1 MFRHSNSDST
11 PARLGRDMS
20 RSAVTGLAARIYSI
34 CLLSPRLTGSAQRIF
49 LYSPGTSAVSRGL
62 GYDLPLRTLAGTAVK
77 FRERARKWSPA
88 KFIAAMT
95 DNNNSEAAWIY
106 HNATKHS
113 YTSIRTNPH
122 FMDWSN
128 QPLPFKIYP
137 ALEPLRLPGEVRQTG
152 VAALSAISASVP
164 ASTTASPNLEAVGQL
179 LFLSAGI
186 TRKRSYSG
194 GEIYFRAAAC
204 TGALYEVELYL
215 VCGELANLEAGVYH
229 FAPAEF
235 GLRRLRAGDFRRVLL
250 EATGGE
256 PAVAHA
262 PLTIVCTC
270 TYWRNAW
277 KYQAR
282 TYRHFGWDNGTLLA
296 NLLAVAT
303 ALGLPARVVC
313 GFVDAS
319 VNRLLD
325 VDPQREVTFSLV
337 ALGYADALPPPSPA
351 EISPLRLETVPLS
364 QREVDYPLLGE
375 MHAASSL
382 DSRAEAE
389 AWRGSTPIKEV
400 LPPAGPIVPLAPWS
414 DGEISRDPIEQVI
427 LRRGST
433 RKFARSPITLPQ
445 LSTMLDRATRGV
457 PADFLDPPGAQLN
470 DLYLIV
476 HAVEGVPP
484 GAYVFHRSRGVLECL
499 KQGNFRADAGYLGL
513 EQELPADAA
522 VDVFFLADLRRILQ
536 RFGNRGYRAVQL
548 EAGILGG
555 ELYLAAYAQ
564 RLGATGLTFFDDDV
578 TRFFSAHAEGKS
590 AIFLVAIGHSAKQKP

>member
-1 MFRHSNSDST
+1 MPDNSN
-11 PARLGRDMS
+11 P
-20 RSAVTGLAARIYSI
+20 
-34 CLLSPRLTGSAQRIF
+34 
-49 LYSPGTSAVSRGL
+49 
-62 GYDLPLRTLAGTAVK
+62 K
-77 FRERARKWSPA
+77 
-88 KFIAAMT
+88 
-95 DNNNSEAAWIY
+95 AAWTY
-106 HNATKHS
+106 HDATKHS
-113 YTSIRTNPH
+113 YVSIRTNPH

-137 ALEPLRLPGEVRQTG
+137 TLEPKRLPSELRQTG
-152 VAALSAISASVP
+152 VAALSAIAERVP
-164 ASTTASPNLEAVGQL
+164 TRTNTSPDLEAVAQL
-179 LFLSAGI
+179 LYLTAGI

-194 GEIYFRAAAC
+194 GELYFRAAAC

-215 VCGELANLEAGVYH
+215 VCRDLANLEAGVYH

-235 GLRRLRAGDFRRVLL
+235 GLRKLRAGDYRRVLL

-256 PAVAHA
+256 TAIAHA

-277 KYQAR
+277 KYQVR

-303 ALGLPARVVC
+303 ALGLSAQVVC
-313 GFVDAS
+313 GFLDAS

-325 VDPQREVTFSLV
+325 VDPQREVAFSLI
-337 ALGYADALPPPSPA
+337 ALGHVAALPPSPPA
-351 EISPLRLETVPLS
+351 QILPLRFETVPLS
-364 QREVDYPLLGE
+364 QREVDYPLMRE

-382 DSRAEAE
+382 ESPEEVE
-389 AWRGSTPIKEV
+389 AWRGLAPMPNFP
-400 LPPAGPIVPLAPWS
+400 PPAGQIVQLKPLS
-414 DGEISRDPIEQVI
+414 DAEMPRDPIEQVI
-427 LRRGST
+427 QRRGST

-476 HAVEGVPP
+476 HAVEGIPP

-499 KQGNFRADAGYLGL
+499 KPGDFRADAGYLGL

-522 VDVFFLADLRRILQ
+522 AAIFFLADLRPILE

-555 ELYLAAYAQ
+555 KLYLAAYAQ

-578 TRFFSAHAEGKS
+578 TRFFSPHAQGKS
-590 AIFLVAIGHSAKQKP
+590 AIFLVAVGQSAKHKPA